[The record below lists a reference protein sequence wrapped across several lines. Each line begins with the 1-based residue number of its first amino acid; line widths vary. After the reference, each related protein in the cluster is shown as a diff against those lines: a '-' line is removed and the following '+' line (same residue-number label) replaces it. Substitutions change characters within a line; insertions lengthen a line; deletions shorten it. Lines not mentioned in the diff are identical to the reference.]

1 MKELSKGMTE
11 YAVGCFVSIYQSRG
25 MKQTELE
32 RISDVDQSTI
42 SKIIRSRENGE
53 KYTPSPDILDKL
65 FQALGIKLAHILGEA
80 EHLADEII
88 ERVQVNAAKRDSG
101 QMHLDQFAPELFL
114 GAMQAQHND

>member
-53 KYTPSPDILDKL
+53 KYTPSPDIFDKL

-80 EHLADEII
+80 EHLADEILGYLATPLTGLTPG
-88 ERVQVNAAKRDSG
+88 EDDGVRRVVSQLR
-101 QMHLDQFAPELFL
+101 
-114 GAMQAQHND
+114 